1 MSMGGTDN
9 VREYYRLVTEM
20 DIGEVARELLPG
32 RITQETGQRLMCDC
46 PNHQSQSRLSLHV
59 MLDKQG
65 WYCFGCGVGGD
76 VLQLVEFIQT
86 GSVTAGPFCPCSWT
100 PPSTRMPISPVSR
113 RPNEHGRNG

>member
-20 DIGEVARELLPG
+20 DIGDVARELLPG

-76 VLQLVEFIQT
+76 VHPPAIDIRSKLNCT
-86 GSVTAGPFCPCSWT
+86 RT
-100 PPSTRMPISPVSR
+100 PASR
-113 RPNEHGRNG
+113 RGLIVMMQSRTTSH